1 MGLWFFA
8 TAIAEFLAGQLA
20 ALTDKI
26 ARGELFHLLG
36 GQADFFLVLVVS
48 SAGRRGGLLFALTPW
63 LRRRMHGRDV

>member
-1 MGLWFFA
+1 MGVWFFA

-36 GQADFFLVLVVS
+36 GQADFYLVFVVPLVAAALL
-48 SAGRRGGLLFALTPW
+48 SAR
-63 LRRRMHGRDV
+63 